1 MLRTIKVCVIIL
13 GLIGGSLSAVV
24 PSDVEAT
31 LDKFLNIITSYDN
44 FKMEFQIT
52 AQLAGINANAD
63 GVLLYDKSGKFR
75 LELGQLLYLINDGN
89 NIWFYTPLFKEYS
102 RSDSNIQ
109 QIAQLF
115 SPSATSP
122 TLGPALS
129 FFLKQIF
136 QSQDFALQSAFMRE
150 ENLENKKSLVLTFTS
165 AKGFEVKIWLEPK
178 NYDLQQIGVMAKI
191 GEGQKI
197 IIYLKVL
204 KFSTNISLPSN
215 AFLFV
220 PPPGAKLKD

>member
-1 MLRTIKVCVIIL
+1 VLRTIRVCFIVL
-13 GLIGGSLSAVV
+13 GLIGASFSAGL

-31 LDKFLNIITSYDN
+31 LDKFLNTITSYDN

-52 AQLAGINANAD
+52 AQLAGINANAG
-63 GVLLYDKSGKFR
+63 GVLLYDKSGKFK
-75 LELGQLLYLINDGN
+75 LELGQLFYLINDGN
-89 NIWFYTPLFKEYS
+89 NIWFYTPLSKEYS

-109 QIAQLF
+109 QIAQMF

-129 FFLKQIF
+129 FLLKQIF
-136 QSQDFALQSAFMRE
+136 QSEDFALQSAFLQE
-150 ENLENKKSLVLTFTS
+150 ETLENKNSLALTFTS

-178 NYDLQQIGVMAKI
+178 SYDLQQIGVMAKI

-197 IIYLKVL
+197 VVYLKVS
-204 KFSTNISLPSN
+204 KFSTNISLPSD

-220 PPPGAKLKD
+220 PPPGAKLKG

>member
-1 MLRTIKVCVIIL
+1 MFRTIRVCVIVL
-13 GLIGGSLSAVV
+13 GLIGASFSAVL

-31 LDKFLNIITSYDN
+31 LDKFLNTITSYDN

-52 AQLAGINANAD
+52 AQLAGINANAG

-75 LELGQLLYLINDGN
+75 LELGQLFYLINDGN
-89 NIWFYTPLFKEYS
+89 NIWFYTPLSKEYS

-109 QIAQLF
+109 QIAQMF

-129 FFLKQIF
+129 FLLKQIF
-136 QSQDFALQSAFMRE
+136 QSDDFALQSAFMQE
-150 ENLENKKSLVLTFTS
+150 ETLANKKSLALTFTS
-165 AKGFEVKIWLEPK
+165 AKGLVVKIWLEPK
-178 NYDLQQIGVMAKI
+178 SYDLQQIGILAKI

-197 IIYLKVL
+197 VIYLKVS

-215 AFLFV
+215 AFIFV
-220 PPPGAKLKD
+220 PPAGAKPKE